1 MILREGTRLYLQ
13 KIVTE
18 MEKDRF
24 TERLGRSGVTL
35 YSCSEYISP
44 LHKDDDEHDGYCWCE
59 KWNANRD
66 TDDYGFVLAS
76 YGYYFATESN
86 CLWCVV
92 IATVGY

>member
-13 KIVTE
+13 RIVTE

-59 KWNANRD
+59 KWDANRD

-86 CLWCVV
+86 CLW
-92 IATVGY
+92 